1 MRLDEIENMKFSFGT
16 GQESGPLPE
25 APIQMSNSAG
35 MDGSYG
41 SSTQVESEVLLN
53 STSRHHLTTLCV
65 WCGMEFSHE
74 VVDSEMQPDSVG
86 YMCPTCKAK
95 ISGQLGGLG
104 SS

>member
-25 APIQMSNSAG
+25 VPIQMSNTAR

-41 SSTQVESEVLLN
+41 SSTQLESEVLLN
-53 STSRHHLTTLCV
+53 SSGRHYFTTLCV

-74 VVDSEMQPDSVG
+74 AVDSEMQPDSVG

-104 SS
+104 SG